1 MRFLTSLT
9 DAELSA
15 AVGEMDLDDGE
26 SEGDSDSDAEDGEVV
41 QVKTSTTGIQTGG
54 VHDAGKKLLPTKR
67 V

>member
-26 SEGDSDSDAEDGEVV
+26 SEEDSDSDAEDGEVV
-41 QVKTSTTGIQTGG
+41 QVKTRTTGI
-54 VHDAGKKLLPTKR
+54 
-67 V
+67 